1 MSRNFIYFVGSI
13 AFMVVISLM
22 FETVR
27 YQSYLF
33 AKYEI
38 NIPAPANKMA
48 VYLQCEYEVSV
59 SVSVELKSEFAK

>member
-27 YQSYLF
+27 YQGYLF

-38 NIPAPANKMA
+38 NIPAPASKMA
-48 VYLQCEYEVSV
+48 VYLQCECEESV
-59 SVSVELKSEFAK
+59 SVSVELRSEFAK